1 MSEFKKGCQE
11 PKNLETS
18 GYTHFIT
25 RRTSIH
31 HVEKIYVDD
40 ESYYEWDRFVSQHRK
55 KAQRCGECL
64 CPKEKL
70 WQCDTVCDECP
81 FFNKDKYESLD
92 IPAFSDDENSEMKV
106 DYIADPNTENMEERI
121 MLQLTIEH
129 LIEELNEKEPE
140 LGLILSVLYEQVK
153 TNSFHD
159 LMSIARELNT
169 KKTTFFK
176 RIRKLQKIV
185 KEAGIQRK

>member
-1 MSEFKKGCQE
+1 MSESKKGYQE
-11 PKNLETS
+11 PQNLETS

-40 ESYYEWDRFVSQHRK
+40 ESYYEWNRFVSLHRK

-92 IPAFSDDENSEMKV
+92 VPAFSDDENSEMKV
-106 DYIADPNTENMEERI
+106 D
-121 MLQLTIEH
+121 
-129 LIEELNEKEPE
+129 
-140 LGLILSVLYEQVK
+140 
-153 TNSFHD
+153 
-159 LMSIARELNT
+159 
-169 KKTTFFK
+169 
-176 RIRKLQKIV
+176 
-185 KEAGIQRK
+185 